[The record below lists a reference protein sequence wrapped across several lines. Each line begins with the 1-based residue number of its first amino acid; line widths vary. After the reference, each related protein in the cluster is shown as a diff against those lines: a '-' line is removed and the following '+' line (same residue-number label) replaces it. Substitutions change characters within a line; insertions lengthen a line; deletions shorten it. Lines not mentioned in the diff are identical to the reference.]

1 MRNVFDQYDQ
11 PENRLTHAL
20 MVTLANDKKLLRPF
34 LKFVGAEGAPVLKN
48 IKLGLQR
55 VPGQDVDSN
64 KDGKEGLPDGCF
76 FHQNGW
82 AVVIEAKVQV
92 G

>member
-20 MVTLANDKKLLRPF
+20 MVTLANDKKLIRPF
-34 LKFVGAEGAPVLKN
+34 LKLVGATRVPALKN

-55 VPGQDVDSN
+55 VPGQEVDSI
-64 KDGKEGLPDGCF
+64 KDGNLRKR
-76 FHQNGW
+76 
-82 AVVIEAKVQV
+82 
-92 G
+92 